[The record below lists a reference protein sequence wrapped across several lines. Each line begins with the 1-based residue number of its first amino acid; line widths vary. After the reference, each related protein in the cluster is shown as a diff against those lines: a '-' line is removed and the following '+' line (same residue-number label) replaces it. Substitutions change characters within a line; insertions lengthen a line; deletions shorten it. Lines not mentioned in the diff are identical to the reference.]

1 MRRILSEY
9 NPECR
14 TNTPKSRAAFV
25 ANAVPGT
32 ELTESATD
40 ATQSTYIQIYSHMQI
55 IDIDVISFY
64 LSCVKYTV
72 LLFQMFLF
80 LLFAII

>member
-40 ATQSTYIQIYSHMQI
+40 AT
-55 IDIDVISFY
+55 
-64 LSCVKYTV
+64 
-72 LLFQMFLF
+72 
-80 LLFAII
+80 